1 METFFKMSIS
11 FILLFYSLIG
21 ESREDYLFDRPVDYK
36 KKWTRLYPT
45 ERQSIKK
52 LLFILKKSSTGR
64 RIIALAQRKAARN
77 GKKLIDLI
85 EGGKVSLTDTT
96 LVRKF
101 SPSNPEKIFLST
113 RSKIFLDR
121 NLKILDI
128 LLDLSHEL
136 THYALRNQFNPY
148 KETFQ
153 LKRFVKEM
161 IEGRG
166 GEVEAYLIE
175 CRVYKELF
183 PKLFNRSSSCRKI
196 YNSKLGYFSRK
207 KSILKFYQV
216 GRYMD
221 EFRDEL
227 NSFEL
232 GVSDFPQI
240 SSKPSFF
247 ISSSY
252 GLPYPLAAIREYS
265 SIIKRVCRNDLK
277 RLQLFEKNFRKR
289 VTINKFNEN
298 KKYLSIKR
306 MIRSRCQKNL

>member
-1 METFFKMSIS
+1 METFFKLSIT
-11 FILLFYSLIG
+11 FTFLFYSLISEG
-21 ESREDYLFDRPVDYK
+21 REDYLFEKPVDYK

-45 ERQSIKK
+45 ERESIKK
-52 LLFILKKSSTGR
+52 LLSILKKSLTGR
-64 RIIALAQRKAARN
+64 RIIALAQRKAAKSGRR
-77 GKKLIDLI
+77 LIDLI
-85 EGGKVSLTDTT
+85 EGGRVSLTDTT

-101 SPSNPEKIFLST
+101 SPSSPEKIYLST

-121 NLKILDI
+121 DLKVLDI

-136 THYALRNQFNPY
+136 THYALRNKFNPY
-148 KETFQ
+148 KKTFN
-153 LKRFVKEM
+153 LKKFVKEM

-183 PKLFNRSSSCRKI
+183 PKLFDRSSGCSQI
-196 YNSKLGYFSRK
+196 YNSELGHFSRK
-207 KSILKFYQV
+207 KSILRFYRV
-216 GRYMD
+216 GKYMD

-265 SIIKRVCRNDLK
+265 SILKRVCRNDLK
-277 RLQLFEKNFRKR
+277 RLQLLEKKFRAKVR
-289 VTINKFNEN
+289 LNKFNEN
-298 KKYLSIKR
+298 KKYLSIKKL
-306 MIRSRCQKNL
+306 IRSRCQKKL